1 LTLPVKGL
9 NQASSS
15 VFNVTSLSQI
25 AKGVLG
31 VLGEVADLILLISLA
46 NQRAKSVLLLIS

>member
-9 NQASSS
+9 NQASG
-15 VFNVTSLSQI
+15 NVINVASLSQI
-25 AKGVLG
+25 AKG